1 MNIPINSL
9 DELVYLLVF
18 VVFLNLASAFLIFK
32 RTSYKPLIN
41 RVATFVVCITG
52 LIAVVTSI
60 SIFYAKNSEFDN
72 SVESLQ
78 LLVNNLNLNLDAC
91 LDFAEELNEYELQT
105 AIRHHFEGF
114 RVAVLGGNVFVLLVT
129 GFLTYMYTESENS
142 DYFWLILIGVVVSS
156 FMGGIAIGTIDVFTH
171 TQSLLKSYS
180 LVASKFRADCIDPG
194 FTKIFDTLDPN
205 EVEYCNSLIKTNS
218 CAIKDKI
225 EDIINFN
232 IDEYKAVTWAA
243 AVIPTLC
250 FNIVC
255 TCLLFFKQPKQPYTA
270 VSKYELTEFTESSF

>member
-9 DELVYLLVF
+9 DELVYLFVF
-18 VVFLNLASAFLIFK
+18 VVFLNLVCAFLILN
-32 RTSYKPLIN
+32 RTSYTPLIN

-52 LIAVVTSI
+52 SIAVVISI

-78 LLVNNLNLNLDAC
+78 QLINNFNLNLDAC

-105 AIRHHFEGF
+105 AIRTHFEGF
-114 RVAVLGGNVFVLLVT
+114 RVAFMVGNVFVLLLT
-129 GFLTYMYTESENS
+129 GFLVYMYTESKNS
-142 DYFWLILIGVVVSS
+142 DYVWLISIGAVISS
-156 FMGGIAIGTIDVFTH
+156 FMGGFAIGTIDIFEH
-171 TQSLLKSYS
+171 TQSLLKSNS
-180 LVASKFRADCIDPG
+180 LVSKKIRTDCIDPG

-205 EVEYCNSLIKTNS
+205 EVEYCNSLIETKS
-218 CAIKDKI
+218 CAIKDNM

-232 IDEYKAVTWAA
+232 INEYKAVTWAA
-243 AVIPTLC
+243 ATIPTLC
-250 FNIVC
+250 FIIVC

-270 VSKYELTEFTESSF
+270 VSKDELTEFTESSF